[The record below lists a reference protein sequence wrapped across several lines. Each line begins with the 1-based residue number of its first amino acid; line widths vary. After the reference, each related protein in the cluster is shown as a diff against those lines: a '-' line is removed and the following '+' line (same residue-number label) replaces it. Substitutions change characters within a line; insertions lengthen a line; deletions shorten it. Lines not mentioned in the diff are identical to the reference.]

1 MNANKVFIC
10 YNAKRLMEEKEKL
23 SNIEETE
30 KTEIV
35 SSNKKLEDQVNQY
48 EKDAASGKKKN
59 KKTIIKYILNMSL
72 VLIVTVASIII
83 TLWGNVDTI
92 LGILKNCDVKW
103 LLVIVGIMVFSMA
116 IRSFIL
122 FCFARLF
129 TRRYNFLQ
137 GAACDQIGQFYNAVT
152 PGASGGQIMQA
163 YTYKKQ
169 GLPISSAVSALAMYS
184 IMFQSALIIY
194 NILAFILKFDL
205 IMQIDVVEISF
216 DAFTIKIPI
225 LILTLIGF
233 VLNAG
238 VILVVLLMGYWHGF
252 HNFVMGPVIGFFGK
266 IKILKNPDKT
276 RENLRVQVENFKI
289 EFRRLMTNI
298 PFTILVLV
306 SFGLYMTA
314 KYSIPYFCGLA
325 LGSEHTSIKYF
336 WDSVF
341 LGNYH
346 QMVTGLIP
354 LPGSAGV
361 SEYFF
366 TKLFY
371 NSTEPKDGFFY
382 IFAQENTTKE
392 SYSLTI
398 ASLLIWRFITFI
410 FPIIVAG
417 ITTAFYRAS
426 PKEEAYEREDIP
438 NRGTFVDLQR
448 QTYVMRKEEVE
459 SIVETQRLSRQAIME
474 KLFPDAKTRQA
485 KKTTRVSKKKE
496 NDTTPGSV
504 KAGKYSQV
512 DIKEDE

>member
-1 MNANKVFIC
+1 MKENERKNDIENK
-10 YNAKRLMEEKEKL
+10 EEKEVT
-23 SNIEETE
+23 SA
-30 KTEIV
+30 
-35 SSNKKLEDQVNQY
+35 NKSLEDQVNQY
-48 EKDAASGKKKN
+48 ESNLKTGKKKST
-59 KKTIIKYILNMSL
+59 KTLIKYILNMSL

-103 LLVIVGIMVFSMA
+103 LLVIIGIMIFSMA

-129 TRRYNFLQ
+129 TRRYNYLQ
-137 GAACDQIGQFYNAVT
+137 AAACDQIGQFYNAVT

-205 IMQIDVVEISF
+205 IMEIDVVEISIES
-216 DAFTIKIPI
+216 FTIKIPI

-238 VILVVLLMGYWHGF
+238 VILVVLMMGYWHGF
-252 HNFVMGPVIGFFGK
+252 HNFVMGPVIGLLAK

-371 NSTEPKDGFFY
+371 NSNEPKDGFFY
-382 IFAQENTTKE
+382 IFAQENTSKE

-417 ITTAFYRAS
+417 LTTAFYRAS
-426 PKEEAYEREDIP
+426 PKEEAYARDDIP

-474 KLFPDAKTRQA
+474 KLFPDAKTRQVNRNKRSTA
-485 KKTTRVSKKKE
+485 KKQSD
-496 NDTTPGSV
+496 NTPTNI
-504 KAGKYSQV
+504 KAGDYSSV
-512 DIKEDE
+512 DIKEDDK